1 MTDKTD
7 KTNNEQTEK
16 RLTQA
21 RFLGRLRGKQVTV
34 VCMDG
39 KALKGE
45 LLDFDRFTLFIK
57 QASGLEI
64 AVFKHAIKY
73 LCLAATR
80 TDE

>member
-1 MTDKTD
+1 MTDE
-7 KTNNEQTEK
+7 KTNKQRED
-16 RLTQA
+16 RLTQP

-45 LLDFDRFTLFIK
+45 LIDYDTYTLFIK
-57 QASGLEI
+57 HEGGLEI

-73 LCLAATR
+73 VCLAAT
-80 TDE
+80 